1 MMLCSATWGQE
12 TTSSE
17 TVTQTLSPGEALV
30 SYLATVTQIPPP
42 LFHPPPPQ
50 DDSICSYKYQWQG
63 CVRPGQERKSV
74 SQVENQGR
82 LSQFISDSV
91 LRDKVE
97 PEAVFLGWSRSD
109 SYL

>member
-1 MMLCSATWGQE
+1 M
-12 TTSSE
+12 
-17 TVTQTLSPGEALV
+17 TQTLSPGEALV
-30 SYLATVTQIPPP
+30 SYLATVTQIPP
-42 LFHPPPPQ
+42 LSHPPPQ

-82 LSQFISDSV
+82 LRQFISDSV
-91 LRDKVE
+91 LRDKVG